1 MNSTRTAALLI
12 TGTVCA
18 AVVTAAGTTVHAET
32 PSSAY
37 VARHAPQVD
46 IEASAYASAAIA
58 TPNSLY
64 GNSIRS
70 LPAGYYVAPV
80 GLGGPDTF
88 SATDRPD
95 GTTRVSNPSL
105 SFAPSIRSGSTTD
118 YSGQPTRVVGSA
130 LTPDASP
137 ATNLGLF
144 SPTGAFLGLVGP
156 GGLLIGDG
164 VLPGQDGGLL
174 IGNGA
179 DGAEGQDGGDGGIFY
194 GNGGNGGHPGGF
206 FGNGGDGGA
215 GGNAYNGA
223 ILERGAAADANAGDG
238 GNGGHGGLLI
248 GNGGNGGN
256 GGEASSASSN
266 ATAGDGGNGGNAATG
281 AAGDG
286 GHGAMA
292 MSGAQGGTATGGDG
306 GDGGNSSAGTAG
318 DGGFGGW
325 ALNGGL

>member
-46 IEASAYASAAIA
+46 IEASTYASAATA
-58 TPNSLY
+58 TPNRLY

-105 SFAPSIRSGSTTD
+105 SFAPSILPGSTTD
-118 YSGQPTRVVGSA
+118 HSGQPTRVVGSV

-137 ATNLGLF
+137 ATSLGLF

-194 GNGGNGGHPGGF
+194 GNGGNGGHGGSRSPV
-206 FGNGGDGGA
+206 A
-215 GGNAYNGA
+215 T
-223 ILERGAAADANAGDG
+223 EETADS
-238 GNGGHGGLLI
+238 
-248 GNGGNGGN
+248 
-256 GGEASSASSN
+256 SSATA
-266 ATAGDGGNGGNAATG
+266 ATAAT
-281 AAGDG
+281 APTPY
-286 GHGAMA
+286 
-292 MSGAQGGTATGGDG
+292 ST
-306 GDGGNSSAGTAG
+306 
-318 DGGFGGW
+318 
-325 ALNGGL
+325 